1 MRQLWPLLL
10 LLLASCGSTRKTV
23 QEGMF
28 QRRTLKTGW
37 HVDLHRSGHERNTHE
52 RIEKLH
58 VLRRATDHHV
68 AVATERPLASTEV
81 VTAAKPHPSTGIV
94 SIDAGRTEVMTT
106 QGSMPRLQQETDE
119 QVTPTKEMNKLAIP
133 AFVLALLTIGAG
145 FTLQSVGAVAAMVVA
160 TVVLA
165 AVALKQIRTRE
176 QRGKGFALV
185 ALIIGLIA
193 ALFTTLVILWTIT

>member
-1 MRQLWPLLL
+1 
-10 LLLASCGSTRKTV
+10 
-23 QEGMF
+23 
-28 QRRTLKTGW
+28 
-37 HVDLHRSGHERNTHE
+37 
-52 RIEKLH
+52 
-58 VLRRATDHHV
+58 VLRRATDRHV
-68 AVATERPLASTEV
+68 AAATERALASTEV
-81 VTAAKPHPSTGIV
+81 VHVSTPHPSPGIV
-94 SIDAGRTEVMTT
+94 SIGPDRSEVMTT
-106 QGSMPRLQQETDE
+106 QGSVPHLQEETDE
-119 QVTPTKEMNKLAIP
+119 QVTPTKEMNKLALP

-145 FTLQSVGAVAAMVVA
+145 FTLQSVGAVAAMVIA